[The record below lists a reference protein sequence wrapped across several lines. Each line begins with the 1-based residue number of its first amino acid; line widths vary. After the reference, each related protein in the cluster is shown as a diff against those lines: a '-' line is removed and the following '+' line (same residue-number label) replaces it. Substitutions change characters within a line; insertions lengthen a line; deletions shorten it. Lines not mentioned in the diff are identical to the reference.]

1 MQTDNGPA
9 SHPRLALLSD
19 AFVLSAAGL
28 AVLGGVQLAMAG
40 LLGAVPVW
48 VEATIGLLATATT
61 LMGPIGTWF
70 LHGRRPTWAAAIGGA
85 AGIGAIAVVVPSLAL
100 IGMAIGWVLSPMTDS
115 ELAGPIAM
123 LVVAG
128 VAFVAAVIITTI
140 RVLGSLRLRA
150 VTRLTI
156 ARMVALAVLLA
167 YAIGSWQFAVGSD
180 DPERGE
186 PMIFA
191 TVWGLAGAIIVLGA
205 DVAATWWQRRRG
217 LASRPSV

>member
-1 MQTDNGPA
+1 MKTDNWLE
-9 SHPRLALLSD
+9 SHPRMALLAD

-28 AVLGGVQLAMAG
+28 ALLGGAQLAMEG
-40 LLGAVPVW
+40 LLSTVPVW
-48 VEATIGLLATATT
+48 VEAALGLLATATT
-61 LMGPIGTWF
+61 VVGPIATWF
-70 LHGRRPTWAAAIGGA
+70 LHGRRPTWAAVIGGA
-85 AGIGAIAVVVPSLAL
+85 AGIGTIAVLVPSLAL
-100 IGMAIGWVLSPMTDS
+100 IGMAIGWVLSPLTRS
-115 ELAGPIAM
+115 ELVGPITM

-128 VAFVAAVIITTI
+128 VAFVAAVSVTTI
-140 RVLGSLRLRA
+140 TVLGSLRLRA

-156 ARMVALAVLLA
+156 ARMVALAMLLA
-167 YAIGSWQFAVGSD
+167 YAIGSWQFAVSSD

-205 DVAATWWQRRRG
+205 DVATTWWQRRKI